1 MENKLSSFTAPVFEL
16 LKTIPRG
23 KVMTYGLVAK
33 YCKIKNPRNVSW
45 ILRQND
51 NPEAIPCYKV
61 VLSNGKLA
69 QGYKFGGEKE
79 QQKRLEKEGIVFDEK
94 GKILN
99 FEQYKVYNL

>member
-33 YCKIKNPRNVSW
+33 YCKIKNPRNVGW

-69 QGYKFGGEKE
+69 QGYKFGGRKE
-79 QQKRLEKEGIVFDEK
+79 QKEKLEKDGIEFDEL
-94 GKILN
+94 GKI
-99 FEQYKVYNL
+99 KNLKNILFKK